1 MANIH
6 IKRGSTSVIIRE
18 MQIKTTKRYHFTPA
32 RIYLLLERVRRR
44 GNSLTFMDC
53 KLVLPLWRTVWKFLR
68 KLNIELPYD
77 PAIPLL
83 DIYPEKIITQKDTCT
98 LIFIAALLT
107 IDKTWKQTCLSVFG
121 SLWWR
126 HGS

>member
-32 RIYLLLERVRRR
+32 RIYLLLERVWRK

-68 KLNIELPYD
+68 QLNIELPYD

-98 LIFIAALLT
+98 PIFIAALLT
-107 IDKTWKQTCLSVFG
+107 IDKMWKQTCLSVFG